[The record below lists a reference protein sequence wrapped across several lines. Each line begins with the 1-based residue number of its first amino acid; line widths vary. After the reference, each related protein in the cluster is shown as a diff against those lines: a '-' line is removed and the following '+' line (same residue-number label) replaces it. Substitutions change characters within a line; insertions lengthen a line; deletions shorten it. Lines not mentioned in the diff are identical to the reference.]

1 MFIWQLNLEANMNST
16 STQRRIP
23 PNISIAPRLIVVS
36 SIFYSIALSL
46 FVTRVYVRYQT
57 RKLGKDDFALGAG
70 VVRCS
75 ASLAKSNL
83 ENVLANFWY
92 SQASGTALFII
103 QSISVAHGT
112 GRHIFYLSWE
122 DFQLQF
128 LLNIIVAEFYVW
140 AVTMIKMSLSFMLLR
155 IQNSRPW
162 KIGLYALIFPQLGLA
177 IASVFLD
184 VLRCYPM
191 RAAWD
196 FSIPRDRCH
205 PLLTYRTSI
214 LISSGMLSNFPSLD

>member
-1 MFIWQLNLEANMNST
+1 
-16 STQRRIP
+16 
-23 PNISIAPRLIVVS
+23 
-36 SIFYSIALSL
+36 L
-46 FVTRVYVRYQT
+46 FVTRIYVRHQT

-75 ASLAKSNL
+75 ASLAKNNL
-83 ENVLANFWY
+83 EKVPANFCY

-103 QSISVAHGT
+103 QFISAAHGT

-122 DFQLQF
+122 DLQLQV
-128 LLNIIVAEFYVW
+128 LLNLIVSEFYVW

-162 KIGLYALIFPQLGLA
+162 KIGLYALIVPQLGLA
-177 IASVFLD
+177 ISLVFLD

-205 PLLTYRTSI
+205 PLVTYRTLI
-214 LISSGMLSNFPSLD
+214 LISSSMSNIFPFHD